1 MSFIIAVYTNEGI
14 IMASDSRTTY
24 TTTVPLSTGVV
35 EKRIGV
41 QITDTTYKTFL
52 CQDRIGISTCGAG
65 DVNGVP
71 ITGYI
76 EDFIKQD
83 TNKDSTV
90 ESVAKGLLSYFTRF
104 EPLPATNFLVAG
116 YNVEGTQRELMRV
129 YINSKEIIPENCLS
143 PGASW
148 DGETDIFKR
157 IVKPVAINNGDGKYF
172 DLPAYSTGFN
182 FFTLQDAINYA
193 EYAVDVTIKTM
204 FFQDRVK
211 TVGGPI
217 DILAIKPT
225 GGFWIQRKDLHA

>member
-1 MSFIIAVYTNEGI
+1 MSFIISVYTNEGI

-24 TTTVPLSTGVV
+24 TSTTSNPDGSIERLV
-35 EKRIGV
+35 GV
-41 QITDTTYKTFL
+41 QTTDTTYKTFL
-52 CQDRIGISTCGAG
+52 CQGKIGISTCGTA
-65 DVNGVP
+65 DINGVP

-76 EDFIKQD
+76 EDYITKETD
-83 TNKDSTV
+83 AESTV
-90 ESVAKGLLSYFTRF
+90 ETVAQGLLMYFSRF
-104 EPLPATNFLVAG
+104 SPLPATIFVVAG
-116 YNVEGTQRELMRV
+116 YTQPNLKQQILRV
-129 YINSKEIIPENCLS
+129 FIKENRIEHVDCSL

-148 DGETDIFKR
+148 NGEKDVFSKIVNSVAVKTNDGSY
-157 IVKPVAINNGDGKYF
+157 V
-172 DLPAYSTGFN
+172 DLPSFGTGFN

-225 GGFWIQRKDLHA
+225 GGFWIQRKELHA